1 MHLIGM
7 WGFEW
12 PLYVVCLWSGYM
24 WMDTPSMFGVGD
36 GWVGEVGLQR
46 LRHRGTN
53 AALVRSLVG
62 SQTNIHVFTDGGLL
76 GYASCRLP
84 LCNDLGVAALS
95 HMHDFFFCFAS
106 SSIIATKTAQPDK
119 VTHNKRFTEPA
130 N

>member
-1 MHLIGM
+1 MASLCCVFM
-7 WGFEW
+7 VW
-12 PLYVVCLWSGYM
+12 LYVDGYSFYV
-24 WMDTPSMFGVGD
+24 WVGD
-36 GWVGEVGLQR
+36 GWAGWGGEVGLQR

-84 LCNDLGVAALS
+84 LCNDLGVAARS